1 MCKIIVKSFA
11 GVVFAYILAIFKE
24 YCANILYLKGI
35 MIVILLKEA
44 VMIRNRYSFLLE
56 DLKRL
61 LVISLQDFKSANNGE
76 TSRFLLVVFLISI

>member
-44 VMIRNRYSFLLE
+44 VMIRNRYSFLLNRPE
-56 DLKRL
+56 EAIGYQPARFQ
-61 LVISLQDFKSANNGE
+61 ISE
-76 TSRFLLVVFLISI
+76 